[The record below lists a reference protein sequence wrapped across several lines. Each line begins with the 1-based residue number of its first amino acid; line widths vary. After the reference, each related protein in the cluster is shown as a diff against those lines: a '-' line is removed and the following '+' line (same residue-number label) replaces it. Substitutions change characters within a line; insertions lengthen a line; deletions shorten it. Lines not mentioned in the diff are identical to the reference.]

1 MIRIVTDSSCDLPPA
16 LVDQYGLEVVPLT
29 IRFGSDEYVDG
40 RDLGPADFWK
50 KLRSS
55 DQLPETAAP
64 SAGSF
69 LQAFQNLFE
78 GGATGVVALTLSGQL
93 SGTYQSAV
101 IAAEQLGYP
110 IKVLDSRTVSMG
122 LGLPVLAAARAASAG
137 GDLAAVVAAAV
148 DAADGTH
155 VLAALQTLEF
165 LKRGGRIGGAQALVG
180 SLLDIK
186 PLIAVEDGVVN
197 AAGRVRTRSKAKHAL
212 NAHVRDRADRI
223 VEVAVLHG
231 DAADVEPFVESIA
244 GVLPGRTPIVSQLG
258 PVVGTHSGPG
268 TLGVAYRLAC
278 IRAKQNR
285 LAEETSKELAKN

>member
-40 RDLGPADFWK
+40 RDLGPGDFWR

-268 TLGVAYRLAC
+268 TLGVAYRLA
-278 IRAKQNR
+278 
-285 LAEETSKELAKN
+285 

>member
-268 TLGVAYRLAC
+268 TLGVAYRLA
-278 IRAKQNR
+278 
-285 LAEETSKELAKN
+285 

>member
-40 RDLGPADFWK
+40 RDLGPGDFWR

-212 NAHVRDRADRI
+212 NAHVRYRADRI

-268 TLGVAYRLAC
+268 TLGVAYRLA
-278 IRAKQNR
+278 
-285 LAEETSKELAKN
+285 

>member
-16 LVDQYGLEVVPLT
+16 LVGQYGLEVVPLT

-40 RDLGPADFWK
+40 RDLEPGDFWK

-69 LQAFQNLFE
+69 LQAFQALFDA
-78 GGATGVVALTLSGQL
+78 GATGIVALTLSGQL

-110 IKVLDSRTVSMG
+110 IRVLDSRTVSMG

-137 GDLAAVVAAAV
+137 GDLAAVVEAAV

-212 NAHVRDRADRI
+212 SVHVRDRADRI

-244 GVLPGRTPIVSQLG
+244 DVLPGRTPIVAQLG

-268 TLGVAYRLAC
+268 TLGVAYRLA
-278 IRAKQNR
+278 
-285 LAEETSKELAKN
+285 

>member
-16 LVDQYGLEVVPLT
+16 LVGQYGLEVVPLT

-40 RDLGPADFWK
+40 RDLEPGDFWK

-69 LQAFQNLFE
+69 LQAFQALFDA
-78 GGATGVVALTLSGQL
+78 GATGIVALTLSGQL

-110 IKVLDSRTVSMG
+110 IRVLDSRTVSMG

-212 NAHVRDRADRI
+212 SVHVRDRADRI

-244 GVLPGRTPIVSQLG
+244 DVLPGRTPIVAQLG

-268 TLGVAYRLAC
+268 TLGVAYRLA
-278 IRAKQNR
+278 
-285 LAEETSKELAKN
+285 

>member
-1 MIRIVTDSSCDLPPA
+1 MIRVVTDSSCDLPQA

-29 IRFGSDEYVDG
+29 VRFGSDEYVDG
-40 RDLGPADFWK
+40 RDLGPGEFWK

-69 LQAFQNLFE
+69 LEAFRKLFDC
-78 GGATGVVALTLSGQL
+78 GATGIVTLTLSGQL

-101 IAAEQLGYP
+101 IAAEQLGHP

-122 LGLPVLAAARAASAG
+122 LGLSVLAAARVASAG

-148 DAADGTH
+148 EGADGTH

-186 PLIAVEDGVVN
+186 PLIAIEDGAVN

-212 NAHVRDRADRI
+212 TAHVRDRADRI
-223 VEVAVLHG
+223 AEVAVLHG
-231 DAADVEPFVESIA
+231 DADDVESFVESIA
-244 GVLPGRTPIVSQLG
+244 GVLPGRTPIVAQLG

-268 TLGVAYRLAC
+268 TLGVAYRLG
-278 IRAKQNR
+278 
-285 LAEETSKELAKN
+285 

>member
-1 MIRIVTDSSCDLPPA
+1 VIRVVTDSSCDLPQA

-40 RDLGPADFWK
+40 RDLGPGDFWK

-55 DQLPETAAP
+55 DRLPETAAP

-69 LQAFQNLFE
+69 LQAFQNLFD
-78 GGATGVVALTLSGQL
+78 GGAAGIVALTLSGQL

-101 IAAEQLGYP
+101 IAAEQLGRP

-122 LGLPVLAAARAASAG
+122 LGLPVLAAARTASAG

-186 PLIAVEDGVVN
+186 PLIAIEDGAVN

-212 NAHVRDRADRI
+212 TAHVRDRADRI
-223 VEVAVLHG
+223 AEVAVLHG
-231 DAADVEPFVESIA
+231 DADDVESFVESIA
-244 GVLPGRTPIVSQLG
+244 GVLPGRTPIVAQLG

-268 TLGVAYRLAC
+268 TLGVAYRLA
-278 IRAKQNR
+278 
-285 LAEETSKELAKN
+285 

>member
-40 RDLGPADFWK
+40 RDLGPADFWR

-268 TLGVAYRLAC
+268 TLGVAYRLA
-278 IRAKQNR
+278 
-285 LAEETSKELAKN
+285 

>member
-16 LVDQYGLEVVPLT
+16 LVGQYGLEVVPLT

-40 RDLGPADFWK
+40 RDLEPGDFWK

-69 LQAFQNLFE
+69 LQAFQALFDA
-78 GGATGVVALTLSGQL
+78 GATGIVALTLSGQL

-110 IKVLDSRTVSMG
+110 IRVLDSRTVSMG

-137 GDLAAVVAAAV
+137 GDLAAVMAAAV

-212 NAHVRDRADRI
+212 SVHVRDRADRI

-244 GVLPGRTPIVSQLG
+244 DVLPGRTPIVAQLG

-268 TLGVAYRLAC
+268 TLGVAYRLA
-278 IRAKQNR
+278 
-285 LAEETSKELAKN
+285 

>member
-16 LVDQYGLEVVPLT
+16 LVGQYGLEVVPLT

-40 RDLGPADFWK
+40 RDLEPGDFWK

-69 LQAFQNLFE
+69 LQAFQALFDA
-78 GGATGVVALTLSGQL
+78 GATGIVALTLSGQL

-110 IKVLDSRTVSMG
+110 IRVLDSRTVSMG

-137 GDLAAVVAAAV
+137 GDLAAVVETAV

-212 NAHVRDRADRI
+212 SVHVRDRADRI

-244 GVLPGRTPIVSQLG
+244 DVLPGRTPIVAQLG

-268 TLGVAYRLAC
+268 TLGVAYRLA
-278 IRAKQNR
+278 
-285 LAEETSKELAKN
+285 